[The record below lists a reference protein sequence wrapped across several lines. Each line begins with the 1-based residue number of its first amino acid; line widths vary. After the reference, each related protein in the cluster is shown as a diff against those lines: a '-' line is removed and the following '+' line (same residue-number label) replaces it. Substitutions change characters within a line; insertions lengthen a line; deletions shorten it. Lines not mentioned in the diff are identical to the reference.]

1 LKIEL
6 LAAGTRSPEWIETGV
21 AEYRKRMPR
30 ECALELTEIAVAK
43 RVKNDSIER
52 FKLEEEKRFRQK
64 LTPGARIVALNSGG
78 KIWSTTEL
86 SKRLEVW
93 KDNFRH
99 VQMLIGGPD
108 GLSRGC
114 LDEADEI
121 WSLSNLTFPHFLVRV
136 LVAEQL
142 YRAWS
147 LLNNHPYHR

>member
-1 LKIEL
+1 LKIEV
-6 LAAGTRSPEWIETGV
+6 LAAGTRPPEWIKTGV
-21 AEYRKRMPR
+21 AEYQKRMPR
-30 ECALELTEIAVAK
+30 ECSLEVTEIPVAK
-43 RVKNDSIER
+43 RVKNDSIDR
-52 FKLEEEKRFRQK
+52 FKLEEERSFRLK
-64 LTPGARIVALNSGG
+64 FSPGARIIALNSGG
-78 KIWSTTEL
+78 KILNTKEL
-86 SKRLEVW
+86 SVRLENW

-108 GLSRGC
+108 GLSKGC
-114 LDEADEI
+114 LDEADEV

>member
-1 LKIEL
+1 MKIEL

-64 LTPGARIVALNSGG
+64 LAPGARIVALNSGG

-147 LLNNHPYHR
+147 LLNNHPYHK